1 MCETPGL
8 RFLLITYVPKLERLD
23 GMAVSD
29 AERRGRQ
36 RGAAPPPVA
45 AIMPPE
51 APGTQ
56 LTPSAGAAGRSQPA
70 RDGSP
75 DAPMRLGGEAD
86 EGAGVGGR
94 TRGGMAADGDDAHWH
109 AGALTTLAAQGR
121 VGKAAGTALAVAA
134 PSSDDEPSDD
144 GDGNEMPE
152 WVRHM
157 HRAAHTCPDASHVA
171 SHVAYCMC
179 TACAL
184 HVHVHVHVHVACAC
198 ACACA
203 CARRCA
209 SRALHVHA
217 HVHCMCTASA
227 LHVIR

>member
-1 MCETPGL
+1 
-8 RFLLITYVPKLERLD
+8 
-23 GMAVSD
+23 MAVSD

-56 LTPSAGAAGRSQPA
+56 LTPSAGAAGRSQPT

-75 DAPMRLGGEAD
+75 DAPMRLGGEVD
-86 EGAGVGGR
+86 EGAGVGGH
-94 TRGGMAADGDDAHWH
+94 TRGGMAADGDDARWH

-121 VGKAAGTALAVAA
+121 GGKASTALALAA

-152 WVRHM
+152 WVRRV
-157 HRAAHTCPDASHVA
+157 HRTVHGTAHLTCTACACACRMLHRMRMCMRMCMCM
-171 SHVAYCMC
+171 CMC
-179 TACAL
+179 TACAPGAECDGGRERGRL
-184 HVHVHVHVHVACAC
+184 RCC
-198 ACACA
+198 W
-203 CARRCA
+203 RRA
-209 SRALHVHA
+209 HHRALPLRGLQATSRHR
-217 HVHCMCTASA
+217 CGGG
-227 LHVIR
+227 

>member
-1 MCETPGL
+1 
-8 RFLLITYVPKLERLD
+8 
-23 GMAVSD
+23 MAVSD

-157 HRAAHTCPDASHVA
+157 HRAPHVA
-171 SHVAYCMC
+171 
-179 TACAL
+179 
-184 HVHVHVHVHVACAC
+184 
-198 ACACA
+198 
-203 CARRCA
+203 
-209 SRALHVHA
+209 
-217 HVHCMCTASA
+217 
-227 LHVIR
+227 